1 MEINEIWAPD
11 TRLDLLEFIEL
22 EGATCMPEALYS
34 KIKMPERMKEEQSKH
49 VQREEKFS
57 LVGCWVRA
65 LTEVPALRLS
75 LGCGSDPPQSQRQ
88 SITQARTECQ
98 DPQGTA
104 RLTGHGTR
112 KGGTHKTMMEVE
124 VGARLCKV
132 VDWT

>member
-11 TRLDLLEFIEL
+11 TGLDLLEYIEL

-75 LGCGSDPPQSQRQ
+75 LGCGFRSS
-88 SITQARTECQ
+88 SISEAEHCTSK
-98 DPQGTA
+98 D
-104 RLTGHGTR
+104 
-112 KGGTHKTMMEVE
+112 
-124 VGARLCKV
+124 
-132 VDWT
+132 